1 MDSGPLAARVTVE
14 TRPVCLWCDL
24 GDRCGLVTCAHRV
37 SRLREMK
44 MVGAGRRTR
53 TWRPGDLRSDATTA
67 PGRARETR
75 RWKTPFALRCARRAR
90 HECVGEARADA
101 VSLEEKNERAHE
113 KDVTRNDDDDEDI
126 CKTETWQKK
135 ERVIMRSRCVITNV
149 LFRASTHLRVLTGVC
164 WSPLWHAGGRF
175 SGHPFRFLQTTARAT
190 CFCFYLFMHI
200 QICEKRK
207 RDGRQRKVRVK
218 DRPEGEAS
226 SGRVRG
232 VLVVLPL
239 PNSKENQ
246 KILIPFPPCPR

>member
-135 ERVIMRSRCVITNV
+135 ESHHAFSTCYYKRAFPCVDT
-149 LFRASTHLRVLTGVC
+149 LACSHGC
-164 WSPLWHAGGRF
+164 
-175 SGHPFRFLQTTARAT
+175 
-190 CFCFYLFMHI
+190 
-200 QICEKRK
+200 
-207 RDGRQRKVRVK
+207 
-218 DRPEGEAS
+218 
-226 SGRVRG
+226 
-232 VLVVLPL
+232 VLVAIVARGWPL
-239 PNSKENQ
+239 
-246 KILIPFPPCPR
+246 